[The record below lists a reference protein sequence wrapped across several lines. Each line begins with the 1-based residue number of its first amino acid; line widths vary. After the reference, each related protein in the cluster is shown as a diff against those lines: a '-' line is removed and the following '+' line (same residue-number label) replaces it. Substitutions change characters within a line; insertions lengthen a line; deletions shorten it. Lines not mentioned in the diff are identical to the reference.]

1 MFTQGETATEVAT
14 MAWVL
19 LLIAGLFEIVWAL
32 GMKRADGFTKLWP
45 SVWTIA
51 AMIVSFVLL
60 GLAVKSLPVGTAYAI
75 WTGIGA
81 AGTAAFGI
89 LIYNETLTF
98 SRVGCIVLI
107 LAGTIGLKLSA
118 MAEGGPTPPPS
129 GEPPADLR

>member
-1 MFTQGETATEVAT
+1 MFFVEKDVET
-14 MAWVL
+14 MAWIY

-32 GMKRADGFTKLWP
+32 GMKKAEGFTRLWP

-60 GLAVKSLPVGTAYAI
+60 GLAVKSLPVGTAYAV

-89 LIYNETLTF
+89 LIYNESL
-98 SRVGCIVLI
+98 SPARVGCILLI
-107 LAGTIGLKLSA
+107 VSGTLGLKLLA
-118 MAEGGPTPPPS
+118 PP
-129 GEPPADLR
+129 EAPPAAATGESPGELR

>member
-1 MFTQGETATEVAT
+1 

-19 LLIAGLFEIVWAL
+19 LLVAGLFEIVWAL
-32 GMKRADGFTKLWP
+32 GMKKADGFTKLWP

-89 LIYNETLTF
+89 LIYNEALTF

-118 MAEGGPTPPPS
+118 MAEGAPTPPSS

>member
-1 MFTQGETATEVAT
+1 MFTLRGLATEVAT

-19 LLIAGLFEIVWAL
+19 LVVAGLFEIVWAL
-32 GMKRADGFTKLWP
+32 GMKRAEGFTRLWP

-89 LIYNETLTF
+89 LIYNEALTF
-98 SRVGCIVLI
+98 ARVGCIVLI
-107 LAGTIGLKLSA
+107 LAGTLGLKLSA
-118 MAEGGPTPPPS
+118 MSESPPGQPS

>member
-1 MFTQGETATEVAT
+1 

-19 LLIAGLFEIVWAL
+19 LVVAGLFEIVWAL

-51 AMIVSFVLL
+51 AMVVSFVLL

-89 LIYNETLTF
+89 LIYNEALTI

-107 LAGTIGLKLSA
+107 LAGTLGLKLSA
-118 MAEGGPTPPPS
+118 MSDTGSTVPPS

>member
-1 MFTQGETATEVAT
+1 M
-14 MAWVL
+14 
-19 LLIAGLFEIVWAL
+19 LIAGLFEIVWAL
-32 GMKRADGFTKLWP
+32 GMKKADGFTKLWP

-81 AGTAAFGI
+81 AGTSAFGI
-89 LIYNETLTF
+89 LIYNEALTL

-118 MAEGGPTPPPS
+118 MAEGAPPTPPPS

>member
-1 MFTQGETATEVAT
+1 MFILREAATEVAT

-19 LLIAGLFEIVWAL
+19 LLVAGLFEIVWAL
-32 GMKRADGFTKLWP
+32 GMKKADGFTKLWP

-89 LIYNETLTF
+89 LIYNEALTL

-118 MAEGGPTPPPS
+118 LSEEAAPSPPS

>member
-1 MFTQGETATEVAT
+1 

-19 LLIAGLFEIVWAL
+19 LVVAGLFEIVWAL
-32 GMKRADGFTKLWP
+32 GMKRADGFTRLWP

-89 LIYNETLTF
+89 LIYNEALTL

-107 LAGTIGLKLSA
+107 LAGTLGLKLSA
-118 MAEGGPTPPPS
+118 MSDAGSTAPPS

>member
-1 MFTQGETATEVAT
+1 

-19 LLIAGLFEIVWAL
+19 LVIAGLFEIVWAL
-32 GMKRADGFTKLWP
+32 GMKRADGFTRLWP

-89 LIYNETLTF
+89 MIYNEALTL
-98 SRVGCIVLI
+98 SRVGCILLI
-107 LAGTIGLKLSA
+107 LAGTVGLKLSA
-118 MAEGGPTPPPS
+118 MSEAAPPPPA

>member
-1 MFTQGETATEVAT
+1 M
-14 MAWVL
+14 L
-19 LLIAGLFEIVWAL
+19 LVAGLFEIVWAL
-32 GMKRADGFTKLWP
+32 GMKRAEGFTKLWP

-81 AGTAAFGI
+81 AGTATFGI
-89 LIYNETLTF
+89 LIYNEALTL
-98 SRVGCIVLI
+98 SRVGCILLI
-107 LAGTIGLKLSA
+107 LAGTIGLKLSV
-118 MAEGGPTPPPS
+118 MGEPTPTPTPTSPAS

>member
-1 MFTQGETATEVAT
+1 MFTADTLAGDGGYA
-14 MAWVL
+14 MAWIM

-32 GMKRADGFTKLWP
+32 GMKKADGFTKLWP

-81 AGTAAFGI
+81 AGTAVFGV
-89 LIYNETLTF
+89 LIYNEALTIQ
-98 SRVGCIVLI
+98 RVGCVVLI
-107 LAGTIGLKLSA
+107 LAGTIGLKLTAPS
-118 MAEGGPTPPPS
+118 EGTSPPG

>member
-1 MFTQGETATEVAT
+1 M
-14 MAWVL
+14 L
-19 LLIAGLFEIVWAL
+19 LVAGLFEIVWAL
-32 GMKRADGFTKLWP
+32 GMKKADGFTKLWP

-81 AGTAAFGI
+81 AGTAVFGI
-89 LIYNETLTF
+89 LIYHEALTL
-98 SRVGCIVLI
+98 SRVGCIALI

-118 MAEGGPTPPPS
+118 LSDGAAASLSPPS